1 MTVVPAPLTVSVA
14 GSFAQQWQQASKKTA
29 KKERKTEDS
38 SKVEEVH
45 ETTDSHHIDEEA

>member
-1 MTVVPAPLTVSVA
+1 MTVVSAPLTVSIA
-14 GSFAQQWQQASKKTA
+14 GSFVQQWQQASKKAA

-45 ETTDSHHIDEEA
+45 ETIESHHIDEEA